1 MKEVYYHPKAGTLN
15 GIVHRLWTQ
24 QQDLV
29 EVPYLDEHVEVGE
42 GSGCE
47 SETDEQHQDSDED
60 LATAS
65 LAHHRDGGDQAA
77 AMESKLV
84 AKSADGEF
92 EAKTS

>member
-1 MKEVYYHPKAGTLN
+1 MGLAIDQLYVASCINKGP
-15 GIVHRLWTQ
+15 Q
-24 QQDLV
+24 QQDFVQL
-29 EVPYLDEHVEVGE
+29 PYLDEHVEVGE

-77 AMESKLV
+77 AMETKLV
-84 AKSADGEF
+84 VKSADGEF

>member
-1 MKEVYYHPKAGTLN
+1 MQL
-15 GIVHRLWTQ
+15 
-24 QQDLV
+24 
-29 EVPYLDEHVEVGE
+29 PYLDEHVEVGE

-77 AMESKLV
+77 AMETKLV
-84 AKSADGEF
+84 VKSADGEF
-92 EAKTS
+92 EAKTSQARKRAELRKILNTYLTSSQ